1 MIKYQLPTGEVIELD
16 VDDYLEIDNTTIE
29 GKQVMQDI
37 LYFKDSVKKWENSEI
52 AETEDSLKFIDKEPK
67 IIDTSLEEFEEDVY
81 RQILKDKDVL

>member
-37 LYFKDSVKKWENSEI
+37 LYFKDSVKKWENSDYCSSDNFSI
-52 AETEDSLKFIDKEPK
+52 NI
-67 IIDTSLEEFEEDVY
+67 
-81 RQILKDKDVL
+81 